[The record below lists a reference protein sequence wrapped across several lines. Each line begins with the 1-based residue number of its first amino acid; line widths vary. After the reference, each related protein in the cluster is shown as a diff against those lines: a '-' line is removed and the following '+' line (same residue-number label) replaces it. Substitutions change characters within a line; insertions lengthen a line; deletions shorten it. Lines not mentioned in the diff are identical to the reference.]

1 MKGACRV
8 WFLSP
13 AALALAGCAA
23 EGTTRILSYYRDR
36 TGARGGIR
44 PVPHE
49 DVDFAASL
57 GDPVIA
63 AADGT
68 VVRVFADGMYGNGI
82 MVQHSLDETA
92 WRTRHC
98 HLDGTNAQ
106 QGQKV
111 KRGDVLGKVGNSNSM
126 GVPYLHFE
134 LWQGQ
139 PSGESFDRIN
149 PLPFIVGCFDPAPN
163 AYSTL
168 DLRSAKP
175 RPVFTYPVR
184 CGGSI
189 K

>member
-49 DVDFAASL
+49 GVDFAASS

-82 MVQHSLDETA
+82 MVQHSLMRQHGGLATA
-92 WRTRHC
+92 IWT
-98 HLDGTNAQ
+98 GPT
-106 QGQKV
+106 
-111 KRGDVLGKVGNSNSM
+111 
-126 GVPYLHFE
+126 
-134 LWQGQ
+134 
-139 PSGESFDRIN
+139 
-149 PLPFIVGCFDPAPN
+149 PN
-163 AYSTL
+163 RA
-168 DLRSAKP
+168 R
-175 RPVFTYPVR
+175 R
-184 CGGSI
+184 
-189 K
+189 